1 MRINWKKS
9 LLVTVDI
16 VLAVYLLCAFTVF
29 NKPDETARVCTK
41 AKIVVADESSNGF
54 INANEI
60 TKRLKSAG
68 LYPLG
73 KLMRDINARE
83 IEEKLKKSPFV
94 KTAQCYKT
102 EDGEVNVSITQLLPV
117 IRVKAE
123 NGDDYYLDDK
133 DCIMPNSLYTSDLI
147 IATGNIPRWFA
158 RRYISP
164 LGKAIM
170 GNDMWKNLVVQVNVL
185 PDRSIEIVPRV
196 GDHIVHLG
204 TLPEA
209 NSKEKRQELINQF
222 VDRKLT
228 RLEKFY
234 KYGLAQAGWNK
245 YSYIDIE
252 FDNQIICRK
261 TKETA
266 LADKA
271 ALMAIDR
278 APSSVQ
284 KQIEEQQAT
293 MLTESKPRNVIPAP
307 ANGQQPA
314 EAKKTDAKKANVK
327 KADSKK
333 TEAKTKEEKTKEEK
347 KAEEKRAKAEAKK
360 AKADAKKAKAEAKR
374 LKKQKEEQEKK
385 AEKKKAEK
393 KRLTKPRLP
402 KPTKQKQR
410 KPKHKKESQS
420 TAKEAKTIKS

>member
-133 DCIMPNSLYTSDLI
+133 DGIMPNSLYTSDLI

-170 GNDMWKNLVVQVNVL
+170 GNDMWKSLVVQVNVL

-196 GDHIVHLG
+196 GNHIVHLG
-204 TLPEA
+204 PLPEA

-333 TEAKTKEEKTKEEK
+333 TEAKTKEEK

-360 AKADAKKAKAEAKR
+360 AKAEAKKAKAEAKKAKAEAKR

-385 AEKKKAEK
+385 AEKKKADKAKADKADKAKAK
-393 KRLTKPRLP
+393 K
-402 KPTKQKQR
+402 
-410 KPKHKKESQS
+410 
-420 TAKEAKTIKS
+420 AKA

>member
-83 IEEKLKKSPFV
+83 IEDKLKKSPFV

-117 IRVKAE
+117 IRVKAD

-314 EAKKTDAKKANVK
+314 EAKKTDAKKADSKKTDVKKADSKKADVK

-333 TEAKTKEEKTKEEK
+333 TEAKTKEEK

-360 AKADAKKAKAEAKR
+360 AKAEAKKAKAEAKR

-385 AEKKKAEK
+385 AEKKKADKAKADKADKAKAK
-393 KRLTKPRLP
+393 K
-402 KPTKQKQR
+402 
-410 KPKHKKESQS
+410 
-420 TAKEAKTIKS
+420 AKA

>member
-1 MRINWKKS
+1 MRINWKES

-314 EAKKTDAKKANVK
+314 ETKKTDAKKANVK
-327 KADSKK
+327 KADVKKADSKK
-333 TEAKTKEEKTKEEK
+333 TEAKTEEEK
-347 KAEEKRAKAEAKK
+347 KAEEKRAKAETKKAKTEAKK
-360 AKADAKKAKAEAKR
+360 AKAEAKAEAKR

-385 AEKKKAEK
+385 AEKKKADKAKVAKADKAKAK
-393 KRLTKPRLP
+393 K
-402 KPTKQKQR
+402 
-410 KPKHKKESQS
+410 
-420 TAKEAKTIKS
+420 AKA

>member
-117 IRVKAE
+117 IRVKAD

-385 AEKKKAEK
+385 AEKKK
-393 KRLTKPRLP
+393 PRLP

>member
-117 IRVKAE
+117 IRVKAD

-185 PDRSIEIVPRV
+185 PDRSIEIVPRI

-204 TLPEA
+204 PLPEA

-393 KRLTKPRLP
+393 KKAD
-402 KPTKQKQR
+402 KAKAAKAD
-410 KPKHKKESQS
+410 KAKAKK
-420 TAKEAKTIKS
+420 AKA

>member
-117 IRVKAE
+117 IRVKAD

-147 IATGNIPRWFA
+147 IATGNIP
-158 RRYISP
+158 RYISP

-333 TEAKTKEEKTKEEK
+333 TEAKTKEEK
-347 KAEEKRAKAEAKK
+347 KAEEKKAKAEAKK
-360 AKADAKKAKAEAKR
+360 AKAEAKKAKAEAKR

-385 AEKKKAEK
+385 AEKKKADKAKADKADKAKAK
-393 KRLTKPRLP
+393 K
-402 KPTKQKQR
+402 
-410 KPKHKKESQS
+410 
-420 TAKEAKTIKS
+420 AKA

>member
-117 IRVKAE
+117 IRVKAD

-196 GDHIVHLG
+196 GNHIVHLG
-204 TLPEA
+204 PLPEA

-333 TEAKTKEEKTKEEK
+333 TEAKTKEEK

-360 AKADAKKAKAEAKR
+360 AKAEAKKAKAEAKKAKAEAKR

-385 AEKKKAEK
+385 AEKKKADKAKADKADKAKAK
-393 KRLTKPRLP
+393 K
-402 KPTKQKQR
+402 
-410 KPKHKKESQS
+410 
-420 TAKEAKTIKS
+420 AKA

>member
-204 TLPEA
+204 PLPEA

-393 KRLTKPRLP
+393 KKAE
-402 KPTKQKQR
+402 
-410 KPKHKKESQS
+410 KKKADK
-420 TAKEAKTIKS
+420 AKKAKAKKAKA

>member
-117 IRVKAE
+117 IRVKAD

-234 KYGLAQAGWNK
+234 KYGLAQAGWKK

-393 KRLTKPRLP
+393 KKAD
-402 KPTKQKQR
+402 KAKIAKAD
-410 KPKHKKESQS
+410 KAKAKK
-420 TAKEAKTIKS
+420 AKA

>member
-117 IRVKAE
+117 IRVKAD

-164 LGKAIM
+164 LGKTIM

-185 PDRSIEIVPRV
+185 PDRSIEIVPRI

-393 KRLTKPRLP
+393 KKAD
-402 KPTKQKQR
+402 KAKVAKAD
-410 KPKHKKESQS
+410 KAKAKK
-420 TAKEAKTIKS
+420 AKA

>member
-117 IRVKAE
+117 IRVKAD

-185 PDRSIEIVPRV
+185 PDRSIEIVPRI

-204 TLPEA
+204 PLPEA

-393 KRLTKPRLP
+393 KKAD
-402 KPTKQKQR
+402 KAKVAKAD
-410 KPKHKKESQS
+410 KAKAKK
-420 TAKEAKTIKS
+420 AKA

>member
-41 AKIVVADESSNGF
+41 ANIVVADESSNGF

-83 IEEKLKKSPFV
+83 IEDKLKKSPFV

-234 KYGLAQAGWNK
+234 KYGLSQAGWNK

-314 EAKKTDAKKANVK
+314 EGKKADAKKTDVK
-327 KADSKK
+327 KVGSKK
-333 TEAKTKEEKTKEEK
+333 TEAKTEEKK
-347 KAEEKRAKAEAKK
+347 KAEEKRTKAEAKK
-360 AKADAKKAKAEAKR
+360 AEAKQ

-385 AEKKKAEK
+385 TKAEKKKADRTKADKAKVAKADKAKAK
-393 KRLTKPRLP
+393 K
-402 KPTKQKQR
+402 
-410 KPKHKKESQS
+410 S
-420 TAKEAKTIKS
+420 

>member
-1 MRINWKKS
+1 M
-9 LLVTVDI
+9 VDI
-16 VLAVYLLCAFTVF
+16 ALGVYLCMAFTAF
-29 NKPDETARVCTK
+29 NKFDDKGRRCTK
-41 AKIVVADESSNGF
+41 VNIQITDSKTDGF
-54 INANEI
+54 IGSDEI
-60 TKRLKSAG
+60 KARLKKQG
-68 LYPLG
+68 LFPLG
-73 KLMRDINARE
+73 KPITQIRTRQ
-83 IEEKLKKSPFV
+83 IEESLMASPFV
-94 KTAQCYKT
+94 KTAECY
-102 EDGEVNVSITQLLPV
+102 ITQDGQVNIAYSQLMPIV
-117 IRVKAE
+117 RVKAN
-123 NGDDYYLDDK
+123 NGTDYYIDDK
-133 DCIMPNSLYTSDLI
+133 CSIMPNSHYTSDLI

-333 TEAKTKEEKTKEEK
+333 TEAKTEEEK
-347 KAEEKRAKAEAKK
+347 KAEEKRAKAETKKAKTEAKK
-360 AKADAKKAKAEAKR
+360 AKAEAKAEAKR

-393 KRLTKPRLP
+393 KKAD
-402 KPTKQKQR
+402 KAKVAKAD
-410 KPKHKKESQS
+410 KAKAKK
-420 TAKEAKTIKS
+420 AKA

>member
-9 LLVTVDI
+9 LLVIVDI

-41 AKIVVADESSNGF
+41 ANIVVADESSNGF

-83 IEEKLKKSPFV
+83 IEDKLKKSPFV

-234 KYGLAQAGWNK
+234 KYGLSQAGWNK

-360 AKADAKKAKAEAKR
+360 AKADAKKAKAEAKAEAKQ

-385 AEKKKAEK
+385 AKAEKKKADKTKADKAKVAKADKAKAK
-393 KRLTKPRLP
+393 K
-402 KPTKQKQR
+402 
-410 KPKHKKESQS
+410 
-420 TAKEAKTIKS
+420 AKA

>member
-9 LLVTVDI
+9 LLVAVDI

-41 AKIVVADESSNGF
+41 ANIVVADESSNGF

-83 IEEKLKKSPFV
+83 IEDKLKKSPFV

-209 NSKEKRQELINQF
+209 NSKEKRQELIDQF

-234 KYGLAQAGWNK
+234 KYGLSQAGWNK

-314 EAKKTDAKKANVK
+314 EGKKADAKKTDVK
-327 KADSKK
+327 KAGSKK
-333 TEAKTKEEKTKEEK
+333 TEAKTEEEK
-347 KAEEKRAKAEAKK
+347 KAEEKRAKAEAK
-360 AKADAKKAKAEAKR
+360 AEAKQ

-385 AEKKKAEK
+385 AKAEKKKADRTKADKAKVAKADKAKAK
-393 KRLTKPRLP
+393 K
-402 KPTKQKQR
+402 
-410 KPKHKKESQS
+410 
-420 TAKEAKTIKS
+420 AKA

>member
-147 IATGNIPRWFA
+147 IATGHINKWFA
-158 RRYISP
+158 RNYVAHVGST
-164 LGKAIM
+164 LMAS
-170 GNDMWKNLVVQVNVL
+170 DFWKNQIVQINVL
-185 PDRSIEIVPRV
+185 PDYGIELVPRV
-196 GDHIVHLG
+196 GNHIIYIG
-204 TLPEA
+204 QLPQTSYV
-209 NSKEKRQELINQF
+209 N
-222 VDRKLT
+222 DRKKLVT
-228 RLEKFY
+228 AYVNTKLDRLQKFY

-245 YSYIDIE
+245 YSYINVE
-252 FDNQIICRK
+252 FDNQIIC
-261 TKETA
+261 
-266 LADKA
+266 
-271 ALMAIDR
+271 
-278 APSSVQ
+278 
-284 KQIEEQQAT
+284 
-293 MLTESKPRNVIPAP
+293 
-307 ANGQQPA
+307 
-314 EAKKTDAKKANVK
+314 
-327 KADSKK
+327 
-333 TEAKTKEEKTKEEK
+333 
-347 KAEEKRAKAEAKK
+347 
-360 AKADAKKAKAEAKR
+360 
-374 LKKQKEEQEKK
+374 
-385 AEKKKAEK
+385 K
-393 KRLTKPRLP
+393 KRKLN
-402 KPTKQKQR
+402 
-410 KPKHKKESQS
+410 
-420 TAKEAKTIKS
+420 

>member
-117 IRVKAE
+117 IRVKAD

-185 PDRSIEIVPRV
+185 PDRSIEIVPRI

-204 TLPEA
+204 PLPEA

-360 AKADAKKAKAEAKR
+360 AKADAKKAKAEAKAEAKQ

-385 AEKKKAEK
+385 AKAEKKKADRTKADKAKVAKADKAKAK
-393 KRLTKPRLP
+393 K
-402 KPTKQKQR
+402 
-410 KPKHKKESQS
+410 
-420 TAKEAKTIKS
+420 AKA

>member
-204 TLPEA
+204 PLPEA

-393 KRLTKPRLP
+393 KKAD
-402 KPTKQKQR
+402 KAKIAKAD
-410 KPKHKKESQS
+410 KAKAKK
-420 TAKEAKTIKS
+420 AKA

>member
-117 IRVKAE
+117 IRVKAD

-204 TLPEA
+204 PLPEA

-393 KRLTKPRLP
+393 KKAD
-402 KPTKQKQR
+402 KAKADKAD
-410 KPKHKKESQS
+410 KAKAKK
-420 TAKEAKTIKS
+420 AKA

>member
-333 TEAKTKEEKTKEEK
+333 TEAKTEEEK
-347 KAEEKRAKAEAKK
+347 KAEEKRAKAERNKK
-360 AKADAKKAKAEAKR
+360 RNRRKKLKRKKLKRKR
-374 LKKQKEEQEKK
+374 LKR
-385 AEKKKAEK
+385 

>member
-204 TLPEA
+204 PLPEA

-393 KRLTKPRLP
+393 KKAE
-402 KPTKQKQR
+402 
-410 KPKHKKESQS
+410 KKKADK
-420 TAKEAKTIKS
+420 AKVAKADKAKAKKAKA

>member
-209 NSKEKRQELINQF
+209 NSKEKRHELINQF

-333 TEAKTKEEKTKEEK
+333 TEAKTKEEK

-393 KRLTKPRLP
+393 KKAD
-402 KPTKQKQR
+402 KAKVAKAD
-410 KPKHKKESQS
+410 KAKAKK
-420 TAKEAKTIKS
+420 AKA